1 MISQENENLISRY
14 DDPELSPSERQ
25 QLTELMET
33 DDEAREFEAKY
44 RRLDAE
50 LETLPDGLGVLD
62 FTGFRRRIRESIE
75 SAPVIRMPHHRLW
88 SRWVPLAAAAS
99 VAIAFLSL
107 WQLFTTK
114 TTPLLPPSIGEGF
127 TNKVMVKQLDSQPGQ
142 AVVNRI
148 QLSAAPTPIAA
159 ASFPVDRESDSV
171 YDEGGVICFIGS
183 ESDTNG
189 ASVPSATGFL
199 SSLLK
204 GST

>member
-33 DDEAREFEAKY
+33 DEQARELEAQY

-50 LETLPDGLGVLD
+50 LETLPDGLEGVD

-75 SAPVIRMPHHRLW
+75 TAPAIRMPHHRLW
-88 SRWVPLAAAAS
+88 SRWIPLAAAAS
-99 VAIAFLSL
+99 VAIAFLTL

-114 TTPLLPPSIGEGF
+114 TTPLLPPTLESGF
-127 TNKVMVKQLDSQPGQ
+127 TNKVMVKQPASPPSQV
-142 AVVNRI
+142 VVNRI
-148 QLSAAPTPIAA
+148 QLSAAPSAVAA
-159 ASFPVDRESDSV
+159 ASFVVDRESDTV
-171 YDEGGVICFIGS
+171 YDEGGVICFVGS
-183 ESDTNG
+183 ESDAKG
-189 ASVPSATGFL
+189 ASEPSATGFL